1 MEDKMELSKKDR
13 VFLINQYEIL
23 KRLDGENSYYTE
35 LIEILKHGYEIFY
48 NEIDR
53 GVSDDMPLEK
63 CEFVLDLLNI
73 YGYVEGYKASHPDD
87 KDINDH
93 LSSYFHGFDG
103 NTEAEYLT
111 FTRFLIHKQ
120 GKFPEQLKYKQK
132 TDDFNS
138 HVSVLDRYN
147 KMIEKWKKMGK
158 VHIITKENLLEI
170 LNASLK

>member
-1 MEDKMELSKKDR
+1 MELSKMAR

-23 KRLDGENSYYTE
+23 KRLDGENSSYYAE

-53 GVSDDMPLEK
+53 WVSDDMPLEK
-63 CEFVLDLLNI
+63 CKFVLDLLDI
-73 YGYVEGYKASHPDD
+73 YAYAEGYKASHPDD
-87 KDINDH
+87 KDVNYH
-93 LSSYFHGFDG
+93 QLSYFHGFDG
-103 NTEAEYLT
+103 NTEAEYLS

-120 GKFPEQLKYKQK
+120 GKYPEQLKYKQK

-147 KMIEKWKKMGK
+147 KMVEKWKKMGK
-158 VHIITKENLLEI
+158 THIITKENLLEI
-170 LNASLK
+170 FDASSK